1 MKALLKLGVPLLATL
16 AFAAC
21 NAGGSSSLPG
31 ANQQSAEGMR
41 PFPQWLITGSATP
54 ACAGSR
60 VGQAQCDV
68 LLQTG
73 GAHAAVAGLGATTLE
88 TYYNLPSS
96 TKGSGQIVA
105 IVDAFD
111 NPNVSSD
118 LAKYRAQFGLGT
130 ANFNKYNENG
140 QQSNYPRGSTGWGLE
155 IDLDVQMVSAAC
167 PLCTIDLVEANSSN
181 WSDLQKAEAEAVTL
195 GATIV
200 SNSYSGTGG
209 SESSYDTPG
218 ITYVAS
224 AGDTG
229 YGLFDP
235 ATFQSVVAAGG
246 TTLTARRGS
255 YVEKVWVDSGGG
267 CSSTHEAKPS
277 WQTDSKCSFRTGNDA
292 SAVAVDAAEYDSY
305 GYGGWVTVNGTS
317 ISSPLLAGVYALA
330 GNSTSQDGGRN
341 LWMLSTSQLQ
351 NDLHAIT
358 KGGSITGCPTAL
370 RTTYIC
376 KVGTGQFGQY
386 SGPDGWG
393 SPNGVGAF

>member
-1 MKALLKLGVPLLATL
+1 MKALLKLAVPLLATL

-21 NAGGSSSLPG
+21 NAGGSSSLPD
-31 ANQQSAEGMR
+31 ANQQSAEGAR
-41 PFPQWLITGSATP
+41 PLPQWLITGSATP

-60 VGQAQCDV
+60 VGRAQCDV

-73 GAHAAVAGLGATTLE
+73 GAHPAVAGLGATTLE

-96 TKGSGQIVA
+96 TAGSGQTVA
-105 IVDAFD
+105 LVDAFD

-118 LAKYRAQFGLGT
+118 LTKYRSQFGLGT
-130 ANFNKYNENG
+130 ANFHKYNQNG
-140 QQSNYPRGSTGWGLE
+140 QQSNYPSGSTGWGLE

-167 PLCTIDLVEANSSN
+167 PLCTIDLVEANSSS

-218 ITYVAS
+218 VTYVAS
-224 AGDTG
+224 AGDNG

-246 TTLTARRGS
+246 TTLTLTRGK

-277 WQTDSKCSFRTGNDA
+277 WQTDPKCSFRTGNDA
-292 SAVAVDAAEYDSY
+292 SAVAVGAAEYDSY
-305 GYGGWVTVNGTS
+305 GYGGWVTVDGTS

-330 GNSTSQDGGRN
+330 GNATSQDGGKN
-341 LWMLSTSQLQ
+341 LWMLNASQLQ

-358 KGGSITGCPTAL
+358 KGGKINGCPTNL
-370 RTTYIC
+370 RTTYVC